1 MNIILTLQSLG
12 NWLTPIMKF
21 FTSLGYE
28 EFYLIVMPALYWC
41 VDALFGARLAVML
54 ALTSGVN
61 TLLKLAFHSPRP
73 FWVSDQVRALSAETS
88 FGIPSGHAQNAV
100 ALWGLAAAHIRKRW
114 AWIAA
119 GVIAF
124 LIGLSRLYLAVH
136 FPVDVLTGWLVG
148 GLLLWL
154 FLRYESRALDWFKG
168 ISLSGQIF
176 CILGVSAVILALGLG
191 LIAVFGSWQ
200 MPAAWVENAARAGA
214 EPEGLRPSGVTTS
227 AGLTLGLLFGLLHL
241 HRLGG
246 FNARGAWWRRV
257 VRYILGM
264 VGTLALWAGLKAVFP
279 SGDALLPQTLRLL
292 RYALVGYWV
301 AAGAPWLFLRL
312 RLAETGEA

>member
-1 MNIILTLQSLG
+1 MNIILSLQSLG
-12 NWLTPIMKF
+12 DWLTPIMKF

-41 VDALFGARLAVML
+41 VDALFGARLAIML
-54 ALTSGVN
+54 ALTSSVN

-73 FWVSDQVRALSAETS
+73 FWVSNQVQALSAETS

-100 ALWGLAAAHIRKRW
+100 ALWGLAAAQIRKRW
-114 AWIAA
+114 AWVAA

-148 GLLLWL
+148 GVLLWL
-154 FLRYESRALDWFKG
+154 FLRYEKDVLAWFG
-168 ISLSGQIF
+168 RLPLAGQVF

-191 LIAVFGSWQ
+191 LIAAFQGWQ

-214 EPEGLRPSGVTTS
+214 EPDGLRPSGVTTS
-227 AGLTLGLLFGLLHL
+227 AGLTLGLLFGLLHIQ
-241 HRLGG
+241 RLGG
-246 FNARGAWWRRV
+246 FDARGDWWRRV
-257 VRYILGM
+257 LRYLLGM
-264 VGTLALWAGLKAVFP
+264 VGTLALWAGLKAIFP
-279 SGDALLPQTLRLL
+279 AGDALLPQTLRLL
-292 RYALVGYWV
+292 RYALTGYWV
-301 AAGAPWLFLRL
+301 AAGAPWVFTRL
-312 RLAETGEA
+312 HLADKT